1 MTDAGK
7 LAARSSEE
15 RQGLE
20 RREEPHE
27 LHNEERNVREG
38 PRLREVQKDTQG
50 ATVGESDS
58 HYAMDSDDGDVTE
71 DDATMGFIG
80 PIVPDKDDF
89 VANHCLSSSE
99 V

>member
-1 MTDAGK
+1 MW
-7 LAARSSEE
+7 
-15 RQGLE
+15 
-20 RREEPHE
+20 RRTGVLEEP
-27 LHNEERNVREG
+27 
-38 PRLREVQKDTQG
+38 RLQDIQEDAQDT
-50 ATVGESDS
+50 TVEESDS

-80 PIVPDKDDF
+80 PIVPDKADF